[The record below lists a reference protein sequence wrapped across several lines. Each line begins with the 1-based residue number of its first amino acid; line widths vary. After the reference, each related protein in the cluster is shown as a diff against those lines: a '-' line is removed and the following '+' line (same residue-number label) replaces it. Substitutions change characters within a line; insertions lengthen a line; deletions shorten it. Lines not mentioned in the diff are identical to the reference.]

1 MSSDSEIDNRIPSSF
16 KNKYFKMLEV
26 KHIANLIVKM
36 ITVLF
41 TREKRK
47 KNKTG
52 KRVGFYKVVSAVS
65 VVQETATRRTM

>member
-1 MSSDSEIDNRIPSSF
+1 
-16 KNKYFKMLEV
+16 MLEV

-52 KRVGFYKVVSAVS
+52 KRVGFYKLVSAVS
-65 VVQETATRRTM
+65 VIQETATRRTM